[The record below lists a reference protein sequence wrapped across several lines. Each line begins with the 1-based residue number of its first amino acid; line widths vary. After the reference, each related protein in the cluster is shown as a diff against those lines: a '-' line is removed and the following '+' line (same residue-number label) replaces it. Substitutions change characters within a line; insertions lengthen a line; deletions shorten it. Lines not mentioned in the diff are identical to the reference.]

1 MDTGINIAHDD
12 FGGRAKLAANFVD
25 EESEED
31 LGGHGTHVAGIIGGT
46 TFGVSKKVQLRSIK
60 ILDKYGD
67 GTTVRLLQGKTS
79 FYIFKHTLRLT

>member
-1 MDTGINIAHDD
+1 MDTGINIMHDD
-12 FGGRAKLAANFVD
+12 FDGRATQDANFVG

-31 LGGHGTHVAGIIGGT
+31 FGGHGTHVAGIIGGT
-46 TFGVSKKVQLRSIK
+46 TFGVSKKVRLRSIK

-79 FYIFKHTLRLT
+79 LYIFIYNLCVI